1 MLITIALLISATGHM
16 AVADIYTCLLPRAL
30 CPQQAPQRVVN
41 LCLVRGPKHSF
52 LSCLGH

>member
-41 LCLVRGPKHSF
+41 LCLVKGPKHSF